1 MPHPGVQVP
10 GLPVP
15 VAHNPIFQQNQ
26 MSIMHEQH
34 KILQQLAGKAHQAPQ
49 PVMPQQNTNV
59 QQQPAEISQN
69 NNNMIPVGVPQAA
82 AQIAVENPEEQFFIQ
97 NEGTQEQVDRFAN
110 MYRKKRNKRVECVFT
125 FSGVRSFV
133 LVDEYTSVVG
143 LVV

>member
-1 MPHPGVQVP
+1 
-10 GLPVP
+10 
-15 VAHNPIFQQNQ
+15 
-26 MSIMHEQH
+26 
-34 KILQQLAGKAHQAPQ
+34 
-49 PVMPQQNTNV
+49 MPQQNTNV
-59 QQQPAEISQN
+59 QQQPAEIPQNN

>member
-15 VAHNPIFQQNQ
+15 VAHNPIFPNQ

-34 KILQQLAGKAHQAPQ
+34 KILQQLAGKAHQAP
-49 PVMPQQNTNV
+49 VMPQQNTNL
-59 QQQPAEISQN
+59 QQQPAEIPQN
-69 NNNMIPVGVPQAA
+69 NNIIPAGVPQAA

-110 MYRKKRNKRVECVFT
+110 MYRKKRKKSTECVFT